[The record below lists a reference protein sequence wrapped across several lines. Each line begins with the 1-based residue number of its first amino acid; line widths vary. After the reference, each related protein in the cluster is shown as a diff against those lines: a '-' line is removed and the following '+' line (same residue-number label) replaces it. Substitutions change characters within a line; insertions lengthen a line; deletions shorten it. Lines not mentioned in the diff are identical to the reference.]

1 MVDIFALALSHG
13 LIALAVWRLLQRPD
27 LDREGES
34 PAPRRVPGGQGMRV
48 PGAAIKPQSEEDA
61 RAPRPGAPGA

>member
-27 LDREGES
+27 LDREGEP
-34 PAPRRVPGGQGMRV
+34 PAPRRAPRGQGMRV
-48 PGAAIKPQSEEDA
+48 PGASAETQSEEDA

>member
-27 LDREGES
+27 LDREGEAT
-34 PAPRRVPGGQGMRV
+34 APRRTPRGQGMRV
-48 PGAAIKPQSEEDA
+48 PGANPDAESEGAGAARGENDA
-61 RAPRPGAPGA
+61 